1 MRLSVKM
8 ILFNLLAKG
17 VLLLLFLSAGPY
29 FFKHFAINYTDDRLH
44 AKRDDAIDI
53 LRSDGMESFI
63 DPETGEGYGSYNLLK
78 EEYISIEMLEA
89 FTPVDTIYNEER
101 WIEDEVIY
109 YRVMAFSFE
118 EKGVPYLLE
127 IGRSLNTI
135 HQIEWVLSRFVFIA
149 FLAFM
154 GVSLFLDNT
163 FNNYLLRPLYH
174 IIRKKLVEIKE
185 PQQYKFQKT
194 TTSTVDFVIL
204 DKAIDDLMERIQMY
218 FLREREFIAHASHE
232 LKTPVA
238 VLQSKIENL
247 MQEDMAEGHRDK
259 LMDMLG
265 TIQKFKRLINSLLLI
280 SKIGNSQF
288 LREETVEIDQLLG
301 EIYEEWQPMAEEK
314 GIEMQLKL
322 KEKATIYHSNYSLL
336 YMMVQNAV
344 KNAVKYTP
352 DNGQISILG
361 FTKSGRVGIEV
372 VNSGHGIG
380 REVLNQL
387 KTGKI
392 FVADAMGEKSGF
404 GLVIM
409 QKIADFLHIE
419 MEITSSDKDTV
430 IRFIC

>member
-29 FFKHFAINYTDDRLH
+29 FLKKFAINYTDDRLH
-44 AKRDDAIDI
+44 AKRDDAVDI

-89 FTPVDTIYNEER
+89 FIPVDTIYNEER
-101 WIEDEVIY
+101 WIEGEVIY

-149 FLAFM
+149 FLAFLV
-154 GVSLFLDNT
+154 VSLFLDNA

-204 DKAIDDLMERIQMY
+204 DKAIDDLMGRIQMY

-238 VLQSKIENL
+238 VLQSKIENML
-247 MQEDMAEGHRDK
+247 HDEMLEGHRDK

-288 LREETVEIDQLLG
+288 LREETVEIDQLLA

-314 GIEMQLKL
+314 GIEMLL
-322 KEKATIYHSNYSLL
+322 NLREKSTIYHSNYSLL
-336 YMMVQNAV
+336 FMMVQNAV

-352 DNGQISILG
+352 DNGEVTIHG
-361 FTKSGRVGIEV
+361 YTESGRVVVEV
-372 VNSGHGIG
+372 ENSGHGIG

-387 KTGKI
+387 KGGRI

-409 QKIADFLHIE
+409 QKIADFLQIK
-419 MEITSSDKDTV
+419 MEITTSDNGTV
-430 IRFIC
+430 VRFIC